1 LSLDWNTVLTDW
13 QRDALALV
21 GLTLEVLTAVA
32 YVVGARRLRASGRRW
47 PSGRTVSFL
56 LGVLCLAFALQS
68 GFATYDEDLLWVHMS
83 QHLLLMMVAAPL
95 LAWGAPVRLWLAAG
109 TPPMR
114 RFAAGVLHDPGMR
127 LVAGRKAAVLVP
139 LDYYGSMALIAL
151 TPLFRLTETSPWFHE
166 FVHIYFLACGL
177 MFWVPI
183 LGQDPAAWRP
193 AYRLKIALVALGIP
207 VYAAIAWGMW
217 AEGVYV
223 SPEHS
228 LSDIHLGAA
237 VMIVGGV
244 TLSLAG
250 VAALMIVERR
260 RRHLVIERSS
270 MRQPGLAVAA

>member
-1 LSLDWNTVLTDW
+1 MSVDWTTVLTGW
-13 QRDALALV
+13 QRDFLASV

-32 YVVGARRLRASGRRW
+32 YVVGVRRLRWRGRRW
-47 PSGRTVSFL
+47 PAGRTVAFL
-56 LGVLCLAFALQS
+56 LGVLCLALALQS
-68 GFATYDEDLLWVHMS
+68 GFATYDDELLWVHMS

-109 TPPMR
+109 TRPMR
-114 RFAAGVLHDPGMR
+114 RFAAEVLHDPSMR
-127 LVAGRKAAVLVP
+127 LVEGRKAAVLVP

-193 AYRLKIALVALGIP
+193 TYRLKITLVALGIP

-217 AEGVYV
+217 VEGRFI

-228 LSDIHLGAA
+228 LSDIHRGAA
-237 VMIVGGV
+237 VMLVGGV

-250 VAALMIVERR
+250 VGAVVLVERR
-260 RRHLVIERSS
+260 RRRLTRERVS
-270 MRQPGLAVAA
+270 MRQGLAVAA